1 MAPRKLLKRTPSR
14 YGEPLTAALTV
25 MEQTMK
31 TFGFSI
37 IASGLDHEA
46 DDFESRFYDSGC
58 DDATISF
65 QKGHII
71 VDFARE
77 AETIEDAISS
87 AIEAVRATGASITR
101 IEPDPLV
108 NLSEIAARSGMTR
121 QAIALYS
128 SGQRGRGFPA
138 PVARITADNPL
149 WDWPSLSFWLFKAN
163 KMSKDAVI
171 EAEVIKEANKIIL
184 AGKQDIAA
192 RLHRKTQDL
201 EVAL

>member
-1 MAPRKLLKRTPSR
+1 MAPRKILKRMPDK
-14 YGEPLTAALTV
+14 YGEPLTAVFTV

-31 TFGFSI
+31 TFEFSI
-37 IASGLDHEA
+37 IASGLDHQA
-46 DDFESRFYDSGC
+46 DDFEQRFYDAGC

-77 AETIEDAISS
+77 APSVEDAISS
-87 AIEAVRATGASITR
+87 AIEAVHSTGASITR

-128 SGQRGRGFPA
+128 TGQRGRGFPL
-138 PVARITADNPL
+138 PVARITTDNSL
-149 WDWPSLSFWLFKAN
+149 WDWPSVASWLYKTRRIP
-163 KMSKDAVI
+163 KDAVI
-171 EAEVIKEANKIIL
+171 EAEIINEANKIV
-184 AGKQDIAA
+184 ATGDRDIVA
-192 RLHRKTQDL
+192 RLHRKTREL
-201 EVAL
+201 EAVL

>member
-1 MAPRKLLKRTPSR
+1 
-14 YGEPLTAALTV
+14 
-25 MEQTMK
+25 MK
-31 TFGFSI
+31 TFEFSI
-37 IASGLDHEA
+37 IAYGLDREA
-46 DDFESRFYDSGC
+46 DDFESRFYDAGC

-87 AIEAVRATGASITR
+87 AVQNVLATGASITR

-121 QAIALYS
+121 QAVALYS
-128 SGQRGRGFPA
+128 SGQRGRDFPA

-149 WDWPSLSFWLFKAN
+149 WDWPSVACWLFKTN
-163 KMSKDAVI
+163 KMSKEAVI
-171 EAEVIKEANKIIL
+171 EAEVIKEANKIIA
-184 AGKQDIAA
+184 AGDKDIAT
-192 RLHRKTQDL
+192 RLHRKTQEL
-201 EVAL
+201 EAAL

>member
-1 MAPRKLLKRTPSR
+1 MSDK
-14 YGEPLTAALTV
+14 YGERLTAVLTA

-31 TFGFSI
+31 TFEFSI
-37 IASGLDHEA
+37 IASGLDHEVE
-46 DDFESRFYDSGC
+46 DFEQRFYDAGC

-77 AETIEDAISS
+77 ASSIENAISS
-87 AIEAVRATGASITR
+87 AIEAVRSTGASITR
-101 IEPDPLV
+101 IEPDPLA

-128 SGQRGRGFPA
+128 TGQRGRGFPS

-149 WDWPSLSFWLFKAN
+149 WDWPSVACWLFKTR
-163 KMSKDAVI
+163 KMPKDAVI
-171 EAEVIKEANKIIL
+171 EAEVIKEANKIVA
-184 AGKQDIAA
+184 AGDKDIAA
-192 RLHRKTQDL
+192 RLHRKTQEL
-201 EVAL
+201 EAAL

>member
-1 MAPRKLLKRTPSR
+1 MLVPIFRRIRRNRLPHGALSAVPFDQPRLRQPEMVPDR
-14 YGEPLTAALTV
+14 YGEPMTAALTV

-31 TFGFSI
+31 TFEFSI

-46 DDFESRFYDSGC
+46 DDFERHFYDAGC

-87 AIEAVRATGASITR
+87 AIEAVRATGALITR
-101 IEPDPLV
+101 IEPDPLA

-128 SGQRGRGFPA
+128 TGQRGRDFPS
-138 PVARITADNPL
+138 PP
-149 WDWPSLSFWLFKAN
+149 
-163 KMSKDAVI
+163 AVMV
-171 EAEVIKEANKIIL
+171 EQFPDL
-184 AGKQDIAA
+184 AGTRLQYNRVSDDVAA
-192 RLHRKTQDL
+192 DQPK
-201 EVAL
+201 A

>member
-1 MAPRKLLKRTPSR
+1 MPDK
-14 YGEPLTAALTV
+14 YGERLTAVLTV

-31 TFGFSI
+31 TFEFSI

-46 DDFESRFYDSGC
+46 DDFEQRFYDAGC

-77 AETIEDAISS
+77 APSIEDAIYS
-87 AIEAVRATGASITR
+87 AIEAVRSTGASITR

-128 SGQRGRGFPA
+128 TGRRGHNFPP
-138 PVARITADNPL
+138 PVARITADSPL
-149 WDWPSLSFWLFKAN
+149 WDWPSVACWLFKTR
-163 KMSKDAVI
+163 KMPKDAVI
-171 EAEVIKEANKIIL
+171 EAEVIKKANIIVA
-184 AGKQDIAA
+184 AGDKDIAA
-192 RLHRKTQDL
+192 RLYRKAHEL
-201 EVAL
+201 RAVL

>member
-1 MAPRKLLKRTPSR
+1 MQDK
-14 YGEPLTAALTV
+14 YGERLTAVLMV

-31 TFGFSI
+31 TFEFSI

-46 DDFESRFYDSGC
+46 DDFEHRFYDAGC

-77 AETIEDAISS
+77 APSIEDALSS
-87 AIEAVRATGASITR
+87 AIEAVRSTGASITR

-108 NLSEIAARSGMTR
+108 NLSEIAARSGLTR

-128 SGQRGRGFPA
+128 TGQRGRDFPP

-149 WDWPSLSFWLFKAN
+149 WDWPSVACWLFKTS
-163 KMSKDAVI
+163 KMPKDAVI
-171 EAEVIKEANKIIL
+171 EAEVIKEANKIVA
-184 AGKQDIAA
+184 AGNRDIAA
-192 RLHRKTQDL
+192 RLHRRTHEL
-201 EVAL
+201 RAVL